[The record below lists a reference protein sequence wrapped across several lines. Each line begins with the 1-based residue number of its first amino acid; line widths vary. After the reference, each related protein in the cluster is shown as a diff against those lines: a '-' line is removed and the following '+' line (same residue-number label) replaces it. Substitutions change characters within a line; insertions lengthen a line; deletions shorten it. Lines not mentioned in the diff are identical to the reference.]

1 MCNFCAENIKLRK
14 KRKRSNVD
22 NVLNDIVDKLLKRD
36 EHADK
41 WFMKFEEKRLKLEEQ
56 MEERRQIRE
65 LEHDKQMQMMFLQ
78 LMQQAMHRNSY
89 APFPAMPTYE
99 GDI

>member
-1 MCNFCAENIKLRK
+1 M
-14 KRKRSNVD
+14 
-22 NVLNDIVDKLLKRD
+22 VDKLLKRE

-65 LEHDKQMQMMFLQ
+65 QEHEKQMRMMFLQ
-78 LMQQAMHRNSY
+78 VMQQAMHRNAY
-89 APFPAMPTYE
+89 ALFSPMPTYE

>member
-22 NVLNDIVDKLLKRD
+22 NVLNDMVDKLLKREED
-36 EHADK
+36 ADK
-41 WFMKFEEKRLKLEEQ
+41 QFMEFEEKRLKLEEQ

-65 LEHDKQMQMMFLQ
+65 QGHDKQMQMMFLQ
-78 LMQQAMHRNSY
+78 LM
-89 APFPAMPTYE
+89 
-99 GDI
+99 